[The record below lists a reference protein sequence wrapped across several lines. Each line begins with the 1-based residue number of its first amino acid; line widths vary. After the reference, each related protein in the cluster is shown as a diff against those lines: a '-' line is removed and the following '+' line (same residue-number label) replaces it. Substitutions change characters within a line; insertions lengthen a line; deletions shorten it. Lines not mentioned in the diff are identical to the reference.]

1 MKILNLMFFIFV
13 IFIFPKYSY
22 LNEISIIYTVD
33 NVPVTSNEIKN
44 EISYLKIVNKNLNN
58 LEDEALVVYASK
70 SILKEKIKE
79 LEVSKFYKF
88 GMNDNIVEQNVN
100 SLIFSKGF
108 NNMDDFKI
116 ILAEGGLNIDY
127 LKRKVEIELL
137 WNNLIFEKYV
147 NKLSIDKKK
156 IEKNLKIKIEN
167 ENKQIEEYNLSEIL
181 FVPESSGSENEE
193 INKIIESIKDIGF
206 ENAAITYSLSNTA
219 GSGGNI
225 GWLKETQLSKN
236 ILEKIKDLDIG
247 QVSEVINAP
256 TGKLILYLKDKRK
269 VKEKIS
275 FEEELKKVLA
285 SEKNKQLNQFS
296 AIYFKKVELNTAINE
311 K

>member
-1 MKILNLMFFIFV
+1 MFFIFV

-108 NNMDDFKI
+108 NNMDDFKK
-116 ILAEGGLNIDY
+116 ILADGGLNIDY

-137 WNNLIFEKYV
+137 WNNLIFEKYI

-156 IEKNLKIKIEN
+156 IEKNLKLKIEN

>member
-1 MKILNLMFFIFV
+1 MFFIFV

-88 GMNDNIVEQNVN
+88 GMNENIVEQNVN

-108 NNMDDFKI
+108 NNMDDFKK
-116 ILAEGGLNIDY
+116 ILADGGLNIDY

-137 WNNLIFEKYV
+137 WNNLIFEKYI

-156 IEKNLKIKIEN
+156 IEKNLKLKIEN

-193 INKIIESIKDIGF
+193 INKIIKSIKDIGF

>member
-1 MKILNLMFFIFV
+1 MFFIFV

-88 GMNDNIVEQNVN
+88 GMNENIVEQNVN

-108 NNMDDFKI
+108 NNMDDFKK
-116 ILAEGGLNIDY
+116 ILADGGLNIDY

-137 WNNLIFEKYV
+137 WNNLIFEKYI

-156 IEKNLKIKIEN
+156 IEKNLKLKIEN

-219 GSGGNI
+219 SSGGNI

>member
-1 MKILNLMFFIFV
+1 MFFIFV

-79 LEVSKFYKF
+79 LEVSKFFKF

-108 NNMDDFKI
+108 NNMDDFKK
-116 ILAEGGLNIDY
+116 ILAERGLNIDY

-137 WNNLIFEKYV
+137 WNNLIFEKYI

-156 IEKNLKIKIEN
+156 IEKNLKLKIEN
-167 ENKQIEEYNLSEIL
+167 ENRQIEEYNLSEIL
-181 FVPESSGSENEE
+181 FVPETSGSENEE

-236 ILEKIKDLDIG
+236 ILEKIKDLNIG
-247 QVSEVINAP
+247 QISEVINAP

>member
-1 MKILNLMFFIFV
+1 MFFIFV
-13 IFIFPKYSY
+13 ILIYPKYSY

-79 LEVSKFYKF
+79 LEVSKFFKF

-108 NNMDDFKI
+108 NNMDDFKKK
-116 ILAEGGLNIDY
+116 LAEGGLNIDY

-137 WNNLIFEKYV
+137 WNNLIFEKYI

-156 IEKNLKIKIEN
+156 IEKNLKLKIEN

-269 VKEKIS
+269 VKEMIS

>member
-79 LEVSKFYKF
+79 LEVSKFFKF

-108 NNMDDFKI
+108 NNMDEFKK
-116 ILAEGGLNIDY
+116 ILAERGLNIDY

-137 WNNLIFEKYV
+137 WNNLIFEKYI

-156 IEKNLKIKIEN
+156 IEKNLKLKIEN
-167 ENKQIEEYNLSEIL
+167 ENRQIEEYNLSEIL

-236 ILEKIKDLDIG
+236 ILEKIKDLNIG
-247 QVSEVINAP
+247 QISEVINAP

>member
-1 MKILNLMFFIFV
+1 MFFIFV

-33 NVPVTSNEIKN
+33 NVPVTSNEIEN

-108 NNMDDFKI
+108 NNMDDFKM

-156 IEKNLKIKIEN
+156 IEKNLKLKIEN

>member
-1 MKILNLMFFIFV
+1 MFFIFV

-108 NNMDDFKI
+108 NNMDDFKK

-137 WNNLIFEKYV
+137 WNNLIFEKYI

-156 IEKNLKIKIEN
+156 IEKNLKLKIEN
-167 ENKQIEEYNLSEIL
+167 ENRQIEEYNLSEIL
-181 FVPESSGSENEE
+181 FVPETSGSEDEE

-236 ILEKIKDLDIG
+236 ILEKIKDLNIG
-247 QVSEVINAP
+247 QISEVINAP

>member
-1 MKILNLMFFIFV
+1 
-13 IFIFPKYSY
+13 
-22 LNEISIIYTVD
+22 
-33 NVPVTSNEIKN
+33 VTSNEIEN

-137 WNNLIFEKYV
+137 WNNLIFEKYI

-156 IEKNLKIKIEN
+156 IEKNLKLKIEN

>member
-33 NVPVTSNEIKN
+33 NVPVTSNEIEN

-137 WNNLIFEKYV
+137 WNNLIFEKYI

-156 IEKNLKIKIEN
+156 IEKNLKLKIEN

>member
-1 MKILNLMFFIFV
+1 MFFIFV

-108 NNMDDFKI
+108 NNMDDFKK
-116 ILAEGGLNIDY
+116 ILADGGLNIDY

-137 WNNLIFEKYV
+137 WNNLIFEKYI

-156 IEKNLKIKIEN
+156 IEKNLKLKIEN

-193 INKIIESIKDIGF
+193 INKIIKSIKDIGF

-236 ILEKIKDLDIG
+236 ILEKIKNLDIG

>member
-1 MKILNLMFFIFV
+1 MFFIFV

-79 LEVSKFYKF
+79 LEVSKFFKF

-108 NNMDDFKI
+108 NNMDDFKK
-116 ILAEGGLNIDY
+116 ILAERGLNIDY

-137 WNNLIFEKYV
+137 WNNLIFEKYI

-156 IEKNLKIKIEN
+156 IEKNLKLKIEN

>member
-88 GMNDNIVEQNVN
+88 GMNENIVEQNVN

-156 IEKNLKIKIEN
+156 IEKNLKLKIEN

>member
-1 MKILNLMFFIFV
+1 MFFIFV

-33 NVPVTSNEIKN
+33 NVPVTSNEIEN

-137 WNNLIFEKYV
+137 WNNLIFEKYI

-156 IEKNLKIKIEN
+156 IEKNLKLKLEN

>member
-1 MKILNLMFFIFV
+1 MFFIFV

-33 NVPVTSNEIKN
+33 NVPVTSNEIEN

-137 WNNLIFEKYV
+137 WNNLIFEKYI

-156 IEKNLKIKIEN
+156 IEKNLKLKIEN

-181 FVPESSGSENEE
+181 FVPESRGSENEE

>member
-33 NVPVTSNEIKN
+33 NVPVTSNEIEN

-156 IEKNLKIKIEN
+156 IEKNLKLKIEN

>member
-88 GMNDNIVEQNVN
+88 GMNDKIVEQNLN

-108 NNMDDFKI
+108 NNMDDFKKK
-116 ILAEGGLNIDY
+116 LAEGGLNIDY

-137 WNNLIFEKYV
+137 WNNLIFEKYI

-156 IEKNLKIKIEN
+156 IEKNLKLKIEN

-269 VKEKIS
+269 VKEMIS

>member
-1 MKILNLMFFIFV
+1 MFFIFV

-79 LEVSKFYKF
+79 LEVSKFFKF
-88 GMNDNIVEQNVN
+88 GMNDKIVEQNLN

-108 NNMDDFKI
+108 NNMDDFKKK
-116 ILAEGGLNIDY
+116 LAEGGLNIDY

-137 WNNLIFEKYV
+137 WNNLIFEKYI

-156 IEKNLKIKIEN
+156 IEKNLKLKIEN

-269 VKEKIS
+269 VKEMIS

>member
-1 MKILNLMFFIFV
+1 MKILNLMFFIF
-13 IFIFPKYSY
+13 IILIFPKYSH

-33 NVPVTSNEIKN
+33 NVPVTSNEIKD

-58 LEDEALVVYASK
+58 LDDETLVVYASK

-137 WNNLIFEKYV
+137 WNNLIFEKYK

-156 IEKNLKIKIEN
+156 IEKNLKLKLEN

-269 VKEKIS
+269 VQEKIS

>member
-1 MKILNLMFFIFV
+1 MFFIFV

-33 NVPVTSNEIKN
+33 NVPVTSNEIEN

-156 IEKNLKIKIEN
+156 IEKNLKLKIEN

>member
-79 LEVSKFYKF
+79 LEVSKFFKF

-108 NNMDDFKI
+108 NNMDDFKKK
-116 ILAEGGLNIDY
+116 LAEGGLNIDY

-137 WNNLIFEKYV
+137 WNNLIFEKYI

-156 IEKNLKIKIEN
+156 IEKNLKLKIEN

-269 VKEKIS
+269 VKEMIS

>member
-88 GMNDNIVEQNVN
+88 GMNDKIVEQNLN

-108 NNMDDFKI
+108 NNMDDFKKK
-116 ILAEGGLNIDY
+116 LAEGGLNIDY

-137 WNNLIFEKYV
+137 WNNLIFEK
-147 NKLSIDKKK
+147 
-156 IEKNLKIKIEN
+156 
-167 ENKQIEEYNLSEIL
+167 
-181 FVPESSGSENEE
+181 
-193 INKIIESIKDIGF
+193 
-206 ENAAITYSLSNTA
+206 
-219 GSGGNI
+219 
-225 GWLKETQLSKN
+225 
-236 ILEKIKDLDIG
+236 
-247 QVSEVINAP
+247 
-256 TGKLILYLKDKRK
+256 
-269 VKEKIS
+269 
-275 FEEELKKVLA
+275 
-285 SEKNKQLNQFS
+285 
-296 AIYFKKVELNTAINE
+296 
-311 K
+311 

>member
-1 MKILNLMFFIFV
+1 MFFIFV

-88 GMNDNIVEQNVN
+88 GMNENIVEQNVN

-108 NNMDDFKI
+108 NNMDDFKK
-116 ILAEGGLNIDY
+116 ILADGGLNIDY

-137 WNNLIFEKYV
+137 WNNLIFEKYI

-156 IEKNLKIKIEN
+156 IEKNLKLKIEN

>member
-1 MKILNLMFFIFV
+1 MFFIFV

-88 GMNDNIVEQNVN
+88 GMNDKIVEQNLN

-108 NNMDDFKI
+108 NNMDDFKKK
-116 ILAEGGLNIDY
+116 LAEGGLNIDY

-137 WNNLIFEKYV
+137 WNNLIFEKYI

-156 IEKNLKIKIEN
+156 IEKNLKLKIEN

-256 TGKLILYLKDKRK
+256 TGKLILHLKDKRK
-269 VKEKIS
+269 VKEMIS

>member
-88 GMNDNIVEQNVN
+88 GMNDKIVEQNLN

-108 NNMDDFKI
+108 NNMDDFKKK
-116 ILAEGGLNIDY
+116 LAEGGLNIDY

-137 WNNLIFEKYV
+137 WNNLIFEKYI

-156 IEKNLKIKIEN
+156 IEKNLKLKIEN

-256 TGKLILYLKDKRK
+256 TGKLILHLKDKRK
-269 VKEKIS
+269 VKEMIS

>member
-1 MKILNLMFFIFV
+1 MFFIFV

-88 GMNDNIVEQNVN
+88 GMNDKIVEQNLN

-108 NNMDDFKI
+108 NNMDDFKKK
-116 ILAEGGLNIDY
+116 LAEGGLNIDY

-137 WNNLIFEKYV
+137 WNNLIFEKYI

-156 IEKNLKIKIEN
+156 IEKNLKLKIEN

-269 VKEKIS
+269 VKEMIS

>member
-1 MKILNLMFFIFV
+1 MFFIFV

-88 GMNDNIVEQNVN
+88 GMNENIVEQNVN

-108 NNMDDFKI
+108 NNMDDFKK
-116 ILAEGGLNIDY
+116 ILADGGLNIDY

-156 IEKNLKIKIEN
+156 IEKNLKLKIEN

-269 VKEKIS
+269 VKEMIS

>member
-88 GMNDNIVEQNVN
+88 GMNENIVEQNVN

-108 NNMDDFKI
+108 NNMDDFKK
-116 ILAEGGLNIDY
+116 ILADGGLNIDY

-137 WNNLIFEKYV
+137 WNNLIFEKYI

-156 IEKNLKIKIEN
+156 IEKNLKLKIEN

-193 INKIIESIKDIGF
+193 INKIIKSIKDIGF

-236 ILEKIKDLDIG
+236 ILEKIKNLDIG

>member
-1 MKILNLMFFIFV
+1 MFFIFV

-33 NVPVTSNEIKN
+33 NVPVTSNEIEN

-137 WNNLIFEKYV
+137 WNNLIFEKYI

-156 IEKNLKIKIEN
+156 IEKNLKLKIEN

-193 INKIIESIKDIGF
+193 IDKIIESIKNIGF

>member
-1 MKILNLMFFIFV
+1 MFFIFV

-108 NNMDDFKI
+108 NNMDDFKK
-116 ILAEGGLNIDY
+116 ILDERGLNIDY

-137 WNNLIFEKYV
+137 WNNLIFEKYI

-156 IEKNLKIKIEN
+156 IEKNLKLKIEN

-269 VKEKIS
+269 VKEMIS

>member
-33 NVPVTSNEIKN
+33 NVPVTSNEIEN

-137 WNNLIFEKYV
+137 WNNLIFEKYK

-156 IEKNLKIKIEN
+156 IEKNLKSKIEN

-181 FVPESSGSENEE
+181 FLPESSGSENEE
-193 INKIIESIKDIGF
+193 IDKIIESIKNIGF
-206 ENAAITYSLSNTA
+206 ENTAITYSLSNTA
-219 GSGGNI
+219 SSGGNI

-236 ILEKIKDLDIG
+236 ILEKIKNLNIG
-247 QVSEVINAP
+247 QISEVINAP

-275 FEEELKKVLA
+275 FQNELDKA
-285 SEKNKQLNQFS
+285 INIERNKQLNQFS
-296 AIYFKKVELNTAINE
+296 SIYFKKVELDTIINE